1 MSLLFC
7 PLAQRIKPTTHST
20 NSLSVCFRWK
30 PALSLAP
37 QSVRTIISTSASLL
51 VSAPRDVYSAAA
63 EEAGY
68 LANRSISLFAS
79 ECSRAAG
86 HLCRE
91 PALSVTLSSPLD
103 GTVDGT
109 TRDARTTHDATWLS
123 LGGEARTVGE
133 SAAETQA
140 GPRAGL
146 LQTIPHRRHCCL
158 SARGH
163 NAQPK
168 PPSRAL
174 NEGSTAKIYRRGTI
188 YRQPTR
194 PGDVAFALSRPTGG
208 VHSPPRKHTTAD
220 VTQAWTSERSTQI
233 QSLEVIA

>member
-1 MSLLFC
+1 METRALFSTTERQNKYINLGVSLGVSAERC
-7 PLAQRIKPTTHST
+7 KQRGGRGGGISCESVKL
-20 NSLSVCFRWK
+20 SLS
-30 PALSLAP
+30 A
-37 QSVRTIISTSASLL
+37 SV
-51 VSAPRDVYSAAA
+51 
-63 EEAGY
+63 
-68 LANRSISLFAS
+68 
-79 ECSRAAG
+79 CSRAAENQ
-86 HLCRE
+86 CRE
-91 PALSVTLSSPLD
+91 PALSVTLSSSLD
-103 GTVDGT
+103 GTVGGT
-109 TRDARTTHDATWLS
+109 TRGARTTRGATWLS
-123 LGGEARTVGE
+123 LGGEAHTVGE

-146 LQTIPHRRHCCL
+146 QTIPHRRHCYL